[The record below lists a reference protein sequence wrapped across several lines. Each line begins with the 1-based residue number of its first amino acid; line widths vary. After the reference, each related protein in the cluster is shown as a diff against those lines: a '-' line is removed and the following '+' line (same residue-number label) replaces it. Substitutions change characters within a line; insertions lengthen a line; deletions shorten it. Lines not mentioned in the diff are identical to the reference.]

1 MHPAPHRPVP
11 VPRGGSF
18 DDPASFDVGVHEN
31 SVLGKLIDG
40 RYRVTG
46 LLAKGGM
53 AKVFRAEQVAMRRR
67 VAIKVVDTSGDRD
80 VDREFR
86 ARFLREVDAC
96 SRLSHPNTVRV
107 YDHGTW
113 ERDQLYLVMEYIQGR
128 TLHEV
133 LRAGPM
139 PGSRVLGVARQAA
152 MALREAHAHGLVHR
166 DIKPA
171 NIMLADEGD
180 GLDFVKVLDFGLV
193 KNVEL
198 DDGLT
203 GIDGVAGS
211 PSYMS
216 PEQIRGEGIDHRSDI
231 YSLGVVLYNCVKGQP
246 PFTWTNAVGVLW
258 GHLNEPVPPL
268 PATLPALCDY
278 PGLGPVIERCLA
290 KSPGDRFQTMDELL
304 VALREVEQ
312 VDEIVALSPSDIDT
326 MELPV
331 EPATRPFP
339 TPTPARRASLPAWF
353 LPLLLSATLGAL
365 ASGVAVLGFLIGMG
379 LRAGAEFAQRPL
391 ADLPLSTNVFR

>member
-1 MHPAPHRPVP
+1 MPPAPHRPVP

-18 DDPASFDVGVHEN
+18 DDPAAFDVVIHEN
-31 SVLGKLIDG
+31 SVLGQVIDG

-46 LLAKGGM
+46 LIAKGGM
-53 AKVFRAEQVAMRRR
+53 ARVFRAEQLAMRRR
-67 VAIKVVDTSGDRD
+67 VAIKVVDASGDRD

-86 ARFLREVDAC
+86 GRFLREVDAC

-113 ERDQLYLVMEYIQGR
+113 ERDKLYLVMEYIPGR
-128 TLHEV
+128 TLHEA

-139 PGSRVLGVARQAA
+139 PGARLLGIARQVA

-171 NIMLADEGD
+171 NLMLVDEGD
-180 GLDFVKVLDFGLV
+180 GSDFVKVLDFGLV

-203 GIDGVAGS
+203 GIEGVAGS

-216 PEQIRGEGIDHRSDI
+216 PEQIRGEALDQRSDI
-231 YSLGVVLYNCVKGQP
+231 YSLGIVLYHCARRQP
-246 PFTWTNAVGVLW
+246 PFTWNNAVGVLW

-268 PATLPALCDY
+268 SPALPALVDY
-278 PGLGPVIERCLA
+278 PGLDAVIERCLA
-290 KSPGDRFQTMDELL
+290 KSPADRFQTMDELL
-304 VALREVEQ
+304 RALREVER
-312 VDEIVALSPSDIDT
+312 VDDIAALSPADIDT
-326 MELPV
+326 LEIPIEEVTRPLPV
-331 EPATRPFP
+331 RR
-339 TPTPARRASLPAWF
+339 PARRATLPGWV
-353 LPLLLSATLGAL
+353 LPVALTASLGAL
-365 ASGVAVLGFLIGMG
+365 ASGVAVLGFLIGLG
-379 LRAGAEFAQRPL
+379 LRAGAELAQRPL
-391 ADLPLSTNVFR
+391 GDLPLSTNVFR